1 MCISAGLLVITTA
14 IVLYANSTVTK
25 RARKFYVFNIQYLS
39 MQ

>member
-1 MCISAGLLVITTA
+1 MRVPAGLLAITTA

-25 RARKFYVFNIQYLS
+25 RAQEFYVYHVHYLA